1 MDQSEY
7 AQSIINKYS
16 NYLGNR
22 KAKKTPLPSNV
33 NERLAIEEDL
43 SDEEKQFVHNFP
55 FLKIVGALL
64 YLTVFTR
71 PDLSHAISTYNQEDY
86 GFLFIGH
93 TRASLSKG
101 DN

>member
-33 NERLAIEEDL
+33 NERLAIEENL
-43 SDEEKQFVHNFP
+43 SDEEKQFVHNGN
-55 FLKIVGALL
+55 VCM
-64 YLTVFTR
+64 
-71 PDLSHAISTYNQEDY
+71 
-86 GFLFIGH
+86 H
-93 TRASLSKG
+93 TRAGVDPGGVQRVGAWKTRQRINPTLCG
-101 DN
+101 Q